1 MRSSCW
7 CVCCGAALPHCC
19 RDGRVWDNNNNK
31 DFHSPVEAAAT
42 SDSMVEMVFQVTRGA
57 AGAEWAG
64 RWGGGGAGAVSSLSS
79 SPPGTDIFAFPVDM
93 TCPGQQAAL
102 VLPLPPC

>member
-1 MRSSCW
+1 
-7 CVCCGAALPHCC
+7 
-19 RDGRVWDNNNNK
+19 VWDNNNNK

-64 RWGGGGAGAVSSLSS
+64 RWGGGGEELALSVVCPAVRLAPISLHFRL
-79 SPPGTDIFAFPVDM
+79 T
-93 TCPGQQAAL
+93 
-102 VLPLPPC
+102 